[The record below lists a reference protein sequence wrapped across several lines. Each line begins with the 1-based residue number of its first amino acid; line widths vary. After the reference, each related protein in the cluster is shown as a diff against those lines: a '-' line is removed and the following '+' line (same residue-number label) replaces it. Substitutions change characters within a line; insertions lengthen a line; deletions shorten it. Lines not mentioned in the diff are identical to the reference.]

1 MADHTT
7 EAGFD
12 RNDPNSK
19 FIALLGGAIII
30 FLVAVVFAV
39 QYYHDVVKEQQV
51 FVKVMEPESERLNN
65 LRAREDDQLLRYQYI
80 DRENGSVRIPIQ
92 RAMELLAADA
102 AAGRLP
108 YPTSPYPVKKEE
120 ENAQQ

>member
-1 MADHTT
+1 MAERTT
-7 EAGFD
+7 EAGYD
-12 RNDPNSK
+12 RSDPNSK
-19 FIALLGGAIII
+19 FIAVLGGGIIV

-51 FVKVMEPESERLNN
+51 FVKVMEPESERLKN

-80 DRENGSVRIPIQ
+80 DREKGLVRIPIQ
-92 RAMELLAADA
+92 RAIELLAADA
-102 AAGRLP
+102 AAGQLP
-108 YPTSPYPVKKEE
+108 YPTEPYPVKKEE